1 MKKRFGIYILILLTT
16 IQLTGCMQLG
26 DNKEINRVGMLI
38 EQTIND
44 QTWGNKGY
52 RGLLEIQ
59 DDLDMEVFFRESVA
73 TQQQVNRAVEEFA
86 NQGVQ
91 LIIGH
96 SSIYG
101 EFFHNIQAS
110 YPDIHFLYVNGA
122 YSDENLTSLNFNS
135 LAMGYFAGMLAAEM
149 TESNRVG
156 LIAAYE
162 WQPEVEGFYEGVKYI
177 NDNIDVDIQYVYSW
191 NESELAMEYYHN
203 MAESGVDVIY
213 PTGDVY
219 SVPVIEAAQSD
230 QIFSIGYVND
240 QQPIG
245 GQSVL
250 TSTVQHVD
258 KLYVYAVEQ
267 ISNGDLEGGI
277 YNFGF
282 AEEVITMGPFSD
294 KVPSH
299 IQEDIQKNIDNY
311 METGLLP
318 YQLNETSQP

>member
-1 MKKRFGIYILILLTT
+1 
-16 IQLTGCMQLG
+16 MQLG